1 VSRARILTHVDAPL
15 HNEQPTTN
23 LTKKGF
29 MVEECGE
36 VACQASQL
44 DREMSG
50 GVASEGDGDGGGGA
64 VVPITFMALR
74 RALGGD
80 TVGVKFGG

>member
-1 VSRARILTHVDAPL
+1 
-15 HNEQPTTN
+15 
-23 LTKKGF
+23 

-36 VACQASQL
+36 VACQAAQL

-50 GVASEGDGDGGGGA
+50 GVDRGGGGDNDAA